1 MSLSYTQFKKDQQVI
16 EQKMRNKIIKK
27 RNEQIDSNFMNF
39 IQNKYK
45 KLEFRQKY
53 IEVPQ
58 EEINKEFDTTLLTYE
73 YMR

>member
-16 EQKMRNKIIKK
+16 EQKMRNRIIKK
-27 RNEQIDSNFMNF
+27 RNEQIDSNFMSF

-53 IEVPQ
+53 IEVP
-58 EEINKEFDTTLLTYE
+58 
-73 YMR
+73 